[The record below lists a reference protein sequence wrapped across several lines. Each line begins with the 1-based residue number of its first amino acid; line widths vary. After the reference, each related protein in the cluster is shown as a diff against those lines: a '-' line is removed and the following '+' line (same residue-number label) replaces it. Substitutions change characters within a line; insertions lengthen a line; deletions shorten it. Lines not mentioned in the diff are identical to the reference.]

1 MKTII
6 EKLTN
11 EEIYNRALAL
21 NASFTNN
28 ETYFPALVSFAIQK
42 NKDVFIKMAEEIEN
56 GRMKVVQH
64 FGVPQEDGNYNIS
77 ADNIE
82 AANKELSDLLTIEQD
97 VKIFVFGIDALEDVK
112 LTSQE
117 TQAIMF
123 MIDME

>member
-11 EEIYNRALAL
+11 EEIYSRALGL
-21 NASFTNN
+21 NANFTNN

-42 NKDVFIKMAEEIEN
+42 NKDAFVKMAEEIEN
-56 GRMKVVQH
+56 GRMKVIQH
-64 FGVPQEDGNYNIS
+64 YGVPQEDGNYNIS

-82 AANKELSDLLTIEQD
+82 AANKELTDLLTIEQD

>member
-11 EEIYNRALAL
+11 EEIYNRALGL
-21 NASFTNN
+21 NANFTNN

-42 NKDVFIKMAEEIEN
+42 NKDTFVKMAEEIEN

-64 FGVPQEDGNYNIS
+64 YGTPQEDGNYNIS
-77 ADNIE
+77 ADKIE
-82 AANKELSDLLTIEQD
+82 AANKELSDLLAIEQD
-97 VKIFVFGIDALEDVK
+97 VKVFVFDINDLVDAK

-117 TQAIMF
+117 MQAIMF
-123 MIDME
+123 MIDVE

>member
-1 MKTII
+1 
-6 EKLTN
+6 
-11 EEIYNRALAL
+11 
-21 NASFTNN
+21 
-28 ETYFPALVSFAIQK
+28 
-42 NKDVFIKMAEEIEN
+42 MAEEIEN

-64 FGVPQEDGNYNIS
+64 YGVPQEDGNYNIS

-97 VKIFVFGIDALEDVK
+97 VKIFVFDIDALEDVK

>member
-1 MKTII
+1 
-6 EKLTN
+6 
-11 EEIYNRALAL
+11 
-21 NASFTNN
+21 
-28 ETYFPALVSFAIQK
+28 
-42 NKDVFIKMAEEIEN
+42 
-56 GRMKVVQH
+56 MKVVQH
-64 FGVPQEDGNYNIS
+64 YGVPQEDGNYNIS